1 MSPSLTAPTGGA
13 KDPWRHFPAKEFC
26 SNGKCS
32 AVLLRS
38 HSVCGVLWVPAGKIT
53 IMQINIEIERENK
66 AGGERRGGAGET
78 RLIALSI
85 SSSIEGKIKSKQ
97 NQTLR

>member
-66 AGGERRGGAGET
+66 AGGKGEGEKAKRG
-78 RLIALSI
+78 
-85 SSSIEGKIKSKQ
+85 
-97 NQTLR
+97 

>member
-38 HSVCGVLWVPAGKIT
+38 HSVCGVLWVPAGKIP
-53 IMQINIEIERENK
+53 IIQIYREIERENK
-66 AGGERRGGAGET
+66 AGGKGEGEKAKRG
-78 RLIALSI
+78 
-85 SSSIEGKIKSKQ
+85 
-97 NQTLR
+97 